1 MRSLAR
7 LLVLALLT
15 MLAAGCSRTPLT
27 ERDVGPFAKKYVAA
41 INSGDVGALAAL
53 LNNKVSP
60 GDAADRL
67 GDAAG
72 GPWTLIDTTV
82 STLNPS
88 NFNATLQVRSAQES
102 RTWVLGLSDVDGQFV
117 VMPLYP
123 STSSGASTVSPS
135 P

>member
-1 MRSLAR
+1 MASCS
-7 LLVLALLT
+7 
-15 MLAAGCSRTPLT
+15 CSRIDYSYGVAGSRVVPTTTIRPLPSA
-27 ERDVGPFAKKYVAA
+27 VIFW
-41 INSGDVGALAAL
+41 GDPVGALAAL

-82 STLNPS
+82 STPNPS

-117 VMPLYP
+117 VMPLNP
-123 STSSGASTVSPS
+123 STPSGASTLSPS